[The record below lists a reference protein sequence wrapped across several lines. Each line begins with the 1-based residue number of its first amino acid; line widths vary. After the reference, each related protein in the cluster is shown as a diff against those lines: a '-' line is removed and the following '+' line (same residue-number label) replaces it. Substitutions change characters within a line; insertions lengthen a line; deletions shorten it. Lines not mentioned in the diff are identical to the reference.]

1 MHFTDSVYELGD
13 LANEIIAHYTEASQP
28 YLRDLFATQTG
39 YTTPKVDVRGVVFN
53 RDGALLLVREK
64 QDQGRWTLPGG
75 WADVG
80 DTPAQAVVREVH
92 EEAGYHTRVAK
103 VLAVYDRETQGHPP
117 YLFSAYKLF
126 FRCELLDTQPDSVS
140 HTHETSDASFF
151 HEADCRSPNY
161 RSDGCCPPSCCASS
175 NITVSLSC
183 QPTSIE
189 RMVAF

>member
-1 MHFTDSVYELGD
+1 MNGSGIRNSATLPTKSSP
-13 LANEIIAHYTEASQP
+13 HYTEAPQP

-80 DTPAQAVVREVH
+80 DTPAQAVVREIH

-126 FRCELLDTQPDSVS
+126 FRCELLDAQPDSVS
-140 HTHETSDASFF
+140 HMHETSDASFF
-151 HEADCRSPNY
+151 HEADLPLTELSLGRVLPSQLLRFFEHY
-161 RSDGCCPPSCCASS
+161 R
-175 NITVSLSC
+175 
-183 QPTSIE
+183 QPELPTD
-189 RMVAF
+189 FD